1 MTMDKFVNWYNEKY
15 VEITW
20 FIIGILVQAF
30 LLAIASGNG
39 IGALIDAVLI
49 YINYYFYKTRV

>member
-1 MTMDKFVNWYNEKY
+1 MDKFVNWYNEKY